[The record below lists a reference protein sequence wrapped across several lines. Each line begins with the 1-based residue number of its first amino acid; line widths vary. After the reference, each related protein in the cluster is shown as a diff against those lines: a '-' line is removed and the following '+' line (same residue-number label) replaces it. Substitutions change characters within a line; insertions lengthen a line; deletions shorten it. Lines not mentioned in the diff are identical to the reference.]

1 MNAKEA
7 FDKLF
12 GNLYIAC
19 RKRSFQMFEHGYK
32 AGAAAENEAC
42 AKVCESLRPSESEYD
57 QRFYDG
63 CTASSAAI
71 RERVKS

>member
-32 AGAAAENEAC
+32 AGAAAENDAW
-42 AKVCESLRPSESEYD
+42 AKV
-57 QRFYDG
+57 
-63 CTASSAAI
+63 
-71 RERVKS
+71 